1 MSQNPEEYSKKTSD
15 ILKRI
20 AEQMKRITER
30 IRPDNRSLSEPVRIV
45 PIPIGNNLHET
56 NIAVRPAEDSGFGYN
71 EMNFI
76 DENLARRFYIKKLD
90 DMLND
95 HILPLPTIICEM
107 ERIEMIE
114 LVRKYVL
121 YSNKMTPFTSD
132 KIEPQVGERLEK
144 KKVKNYGEL
153 YILVNIN

>member
-1 MSQNPEEYSKKTSD
+1 MSQNPEEPSKNPSD

-20 AEQMKRITER
+20 AERIKKITER
-30 IRPDNRSLSEPVRIV
+30 IRSDNPSWYEPARIV
-45 PIPIGNNLHET
+45 RLPIGYNLQET
-56 NIAVRPAEDSGFGYN
+56 NVGVRPAEDSGFGYN
-71 EMNFI
+71 ELNFM
-76 DENLARRFYIKKLD
+76 DENLVRRFYIKKLD

-121 YSNKMTPFTSD
+121 YSNKMKPFTSD
-132 KIEPQVGERLEK
+132 KVEPQVKEKLEK
-144 KKVKNYGEL
+144 QKVENYGEL
-153 YILVNIN
+153 YILININ